1 MPLLHSLHIRWK
13 DELEELKLKRIRL
26 LGDCLLSAAFLS
38 YVGAFS
44 WDFRHHMII
53 GDWQNDIMQR
63 KIPISQPFKLAA
75 LLTNDVEISKW
86 TSESLPP
93 DELSI
98 QNGILTTQASR
109 YPLCIDPQQQAFNW
123 IRKKEEM
130 NNLKISTFNNPDFIK
145 QLELAIKFGYP
156 FMFKDVDEYIDP
168 VIDSV
173 LDRNIKGTGQ
183 RQTIMLGDKEV
194 DYDPSFK

>member
-1 MPLLHSLHIRWK
+1 MLHVHRWK
-13 DELEELKLKRIRL
+13 DDLEELKVYRVRL

-44 WDFRHHMII
+44 WEFRHQMLMD
-53 GDWQNDIMQR
+53 DWQTDIL
-63 KIPISQPFKLAA
+63 KKSIPLSEPFKLES

-98 QNGILTTQASR
+98 QNGILTCQATR

-123 IRKKEEM
+123 IKKKEEK
-130 NNLKISTFNNPDFIK
+130 NNLRISTFTNPDFMK
-145 QLELAIKFGYP
+145 QLELSIKFGYP

-173 LDRNIKGTGQ
+173 LDRNIKGSGN

-194 DYDPSFK
+194 DFDPSFR

>member
-1 MPLLHSLHIRWK
+1 MFNFSYRWK
-13 DELEELKLKRIRL
+13 DDLEELKIYRIRL

-44 WDFRHHMII
+44 WEFRHQMLID
-53 GDWQNDIMQR
+53 DWQADILE
-63 KIPISQPFKLAA
+63 KSIPISEPFKLESM
-75 LLTNDVEISKW
+75 LTNDVEISKW

-98 QNGILTTQASR
+98 QNGILTSLATR

-123 IRKKEEM
+123 IKKKEEN

-173 LDRNIKGTGQ
+173 LDKNIKGSGN